1 MPMHEGLSFQIFYTL
16 LRLFCILGFSKYI
29 SELKIYNMA
38 ADQSTQYIFLVD
50 DEPIQNEMLK
60 DHISSRFTYQLKT
73 YENGEDAIRDLNLN
87 PAIVVLDFHLNSHLA
102 NAQNGVEVL
111 KKIKEQRP
119 DTEVIM
125 LSGQD
130 KIDVAIDSMK
140 HGAYDYVI
148 KGETA
153 FSRIE
158 NILNNIIELHSIRAA
173 NATYKKIITLLGIT
187 IGVIILLSLYLV
199 NTLGVAKPK

>member
-1 MPMHEGLSFQIFYTL
+1 
-16 LRLFCILGFSKYI
+16 
-29 SELKIYNMA
+29 MA
-38 ADQSTQYIFLVD
+38 ADQSTQYIFMVD

-60 DHISSRFTYQLKT
+60 DHLSSHFNYKLKT
-73 YENGEDAIRDLNLN
+73 YDNGDAAIADLNLN
-87 PAIVVLDFHLNSHLA
+87 PAIVILDFHLNAHLP

-111 KKIKEQRP
+111 KKIKEFKP

-130 KIDVAIDSMK
+130 KIDVAVDSMK

-158 NILNNIIELHSIRAA
+158 NIINNIYELNSLKSA
-173 NATYKKIITLLGIT
+173 NKTYKNIITLLGIA
-187 IGVIILLSLYLV
+187 IVAVVLISLYLV
-199 NTLGVAKPK
+199 KTLR